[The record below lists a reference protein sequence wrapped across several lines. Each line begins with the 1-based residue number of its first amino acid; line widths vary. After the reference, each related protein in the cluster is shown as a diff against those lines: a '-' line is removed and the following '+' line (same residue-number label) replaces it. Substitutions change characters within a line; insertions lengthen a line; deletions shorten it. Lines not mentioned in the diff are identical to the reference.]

1 MKEQL
6 TIHMIDSNMME
17 EDTPI
22 LRVGISATPCCQI
35 DQCEGPVDD
44 PQKKS
49 IMNNEDAP
57 VSEVG
62 SDLTRGYQVDQ
73 DKEPLNDSPNDS
85 NLIGEEAPIA
95 TAGIDLTQCFQTD
108 QLFGSR
114 EAAIEWCHEVARK
127 NNTTVVITRS
137 NMNPANRRAF
147 VDIGCQRGKKKYY
160 RSKVTPDTRKRQSRE
175 SKKCDCPFSLRGIC
189 LAENKWRIRVSC
201 GRHNHEG
208 ESTFV
213 SYFNRGKKDE
223 EQLVA
228 ELTAS
233 GARPQQVFQ
242 ALNERNNKRPSLKRQ
257 AEKML
262 VMEHVNM
269 MEENTPISNVEIEVT
284 QCYQIDQKDNNMNK
298 EDAPMTEVGADVTL
312 CDQIDQDNELLG
324 YPPDDSNLMVEE
336 VGIDLTQSF
345 QTDQLFDS
353 REAAIEWCHEVAR
366 KNNTTVVIMR
376 SNMNPANRRA
386 FVDIGCQRGKKK
398 YYRSKV
404 TPDTRKRKS
413 RESKKCD
420 CPFSLR
426 GIRLAEN
433 KWKIR
438 VSCGRHN
445 HEGESTSIPSFNR
458 WKEDEEQL
466 VTELTASGA
475 RPRQVLQALKEK
487 NNKRPSLKRQAEK
500 MLVMEHVNMM
510 EENTPISNV
519 EIDVTQCYQID
530 QCEGPVN
537 DPQKDNNMNKE
548 DAPMTEVGADV
559 TLCDQID
566 QDKELLDYPPDD
578 SNLMVEEV
586 GIDLTQSFQTDQLF
600 DSREAAIEWC
610 HEVARKNNTTVVI
623 MRSNMNPAN
632 RRAFV
637 DIGCQR
643 GKKKYYRSK
652 VTPDTRKRQSRESKK
667 CDCPFSLRGIRLAEN
682 KWKIR
687 VSCGRHNHEGE
698 STSIPSF
705 NRWKEDEEQLVAELT
720 ASGARPRQVLQ
731 ALKEKNK
738 DCLVSARTIYN
749 KRSSIKRQEAEKMSV
764 MEQVV
769 KLSTQYHYM
778 VWHRK
783 DEKTN
788 ELKDIVWAHPE
799 STLLAKCFPSVLII
813 DCTYKTNRFK
823 VPFFHIAGVSSLGTP
838 FTVAYA
844 FIEEETKEHFSWALT
859 QLKFL
864 FMSDTL
870 PSVCL
875 MNGEHPLI
883 NAVRVVF
890 PEAKRLLCTLHIGES
905 IVTNC
910 RKEILDDNMWNN
922 FYGDW
927 ECVVKAETKEA
938 FVDSYTEFVTTWV
951 ARYPT
956 CITYIRDTWMVHKE
970 SFILAW
976 TQKIKHFGYTEITT
990 DESEHDHLRKHM
1002 ESSMG
1007 TMGFFFRCWETM
1019 HGIVASQIKQIRASN
1034 EKSLSSMNRKYEIS
1048 AFEELNNHVSQHALD
1063 LIQLELNQSADIE
1076 LKNQSTLVSIDITS
1090 CSCLIGYTHG
1100 LPCVHEVLHYTQEG
1114 SPIPL
1119 SAIDQQWKQL
1129 SMVLKVDYDFD
1140 FISQPEVR
1148 LLKQRWIEASESD
1161 RGLMEEKMREVLSS
1175 WDS

>member
-6 TIHMIDSNMME
+6 MIHMINSNMME
-17 EDTPI
+17 KDTPI
-22 LRVGISATPCCQI
+22 LRVGIGEIACYQI
-35 DQCEGPVDD
+35 DQCEGPVND
-44 PQKKS
+44 PQTKS

-62 SDLTRGYQVDQ
+62 SDLTQGYQIDQ
-73 DKEPLNDSPNDS
+73 DKEPLNDSPNGS

-114 EAAIEWCHEVARK
+114 EAAIK
-127 NNTTVVITRS
+127 
-137 NMNPANRRAF
+137 
-147 VDIGCQRGKKKYY
+147 
-160 RSKVTPDTRKRQSRE
+160 
-175 SKKCDCPFSLRGIC
+175 
-189 LAENKWRIRVSC
+189 
-201 GRHNHEG
+201 
-208 ESTFV
+208 
-213 SYFNRGKKDE
+213 
-223 EQLVA
+223 
-228 ELTAS
+228 
-233 GARPQQVFQ
+233 
-242 ALNERNNKRPSLKRQ
+242 
-257 AEKML
+257 
-262 VMEHVNM
+262 
-269 MEENTPISNVEIEVT
+269 
-284 QCYQIDQKDNNMNK
+284 
-298 EDAPMTEVGADVTL
+298 
-312 CDQIDQDNELLG
+312 
-324 YPPDDSNLMVEE
+324 
-336 VGIDLTQSF
+336 
-345 QTDQLFDS
+345 
-353 REAAIEWCHEVAR
+353 
-366 KNNTTVVIMR
+366 
-376 SNMNPANRRA
+376 
-386 FVDIGCQRGKKK
+386 
-398 YYRSKV
+398 
-404 TPDTRKRKS
+404 
-413 RESKKCD
+413 
-420 CPFSLR
+420 
-426 GIRLAEN
+426 
-433 KWKIR
+433 
-438 VSCGRHN
+438 
-445 HEGESTSIPSFNR
+445 
-458 WKEDEEQL
+458 
-466 VTELTASGA
+466 
-475 RPRQVLQALKEK
+475 
-487 NNKRPSLKRQAEK
+487 
-500 MLVMEHVNMM
+500 
-510 EENTPISNV
+510 
-519 EIDVTQCYQID
+519 
-530 QCEGPVN
+530 
-537 DPQKDNNMNKE
+537 
-548 DAPMTEVGADV
+548 
-559 TLCDQID
+559 
-566 QDKELLDYPPDD
+566 
-578 SNLMVEEV
+578 
-586 GIDLTQSFQTDQLF
+586 
-600 DSREAAIEWC
+600 WC

-682 KWKIR
+682 EWRIRVSCGRHNHEGESTSVSYFNRGKEDEEQLVSELTASGVRPQQVFQALNERNNKRSSLKRRAEKILVMEHVNMMEEDTPIPNVGIDVTQCYQIDQCEVPVNDPQKDSNMNKEDAPMTEVRADVTLCYQIDQDKEPLDYPPDDSNLMVEEVGIDQDTEPLDYPPDDSNLMVEEVGIDLTQSFQIDQLFDSREAAIEWCHEVARTNNTRVVIMRSNMNPANRRAFVDIGCQRGKKKYYRSKLTPDTRKRQSRESKKCDCPFSLRGIRLAENKWRIR

-705 NRWKEDEEQLVAELT
+705 NRWKEDEEHLVAELT

-769 KLSTQYHYM
+769 KLSTQYRYM

-783 DEKTN
+783 DEKMN

-844 FIEEETKEHFSWALT
+844 FIEEETEEHFSWALT

-864 FMSDTL
+864 FVSDTL

-910 RKEILDDNMWNN
+910 RKEIFDDNMWNN

-1002 ESSMG
+1002 ESSTG

-1019 HGIVASQIKQIRASN
+1019 HGIVANQIKQIRASN

-1076 LKNQSTLVSIDITS
+1076 LKNQSTLTSIGITS

-1100 LPCVHEVLHYTQEG
+1100 LPCVHEVLHCTQEG
-1114 SPIPL
+1114 RPIPL

-1129 SMVLKVDYDFD
+1129 SMVLTVDYDFD

-1148 LLKQRWIEASESD
+1148 LLQQRWMEVSESD
-1161 RGLMEEKMREVLSS
+1161 RGLMKEKMREVLLS